1 MDRAAKN
8 ALHPRMLG
16 METDGK
22 IKLEVWADDAAAWYH
37 ATKDARFL
45 DREGNPHPRPGA
57 LRMVACE
64 IGVPDPARPNAWSVY
79 SRDAV
84 AAGRPRR
91 PRRHGPL
98 RPGRR
103 RQRPEEGR
111 AVGRRP
117 HRPLQLRDRQR
128 PDRRHRGRR
137 ARPAPGPGL
146 HDPVVEPDPV
156 RAVARADHAPGQP
169 EPRGGRATCGRPR
182 APSRCCAPTRSP

>member
-45 DREGNPHPRPGA
+45 DREGNPHPGPGA

-79 SRDAV
+79 SEMRSLLAARGVPADAV
-84 AAGRPRR
+84 RFAQDPPAATGRR
-91 PRRHGPL
+91 PRCGKT
-98 RPGRR
+98 
-103 RQRPEEGR
+103 
-111 AVGRRP
+111 
-117 HRPLQLRDRQR
+117 
-128 PDRRHRGRR
+128 
-137 ARPAPGPGL
+137 PAP
-146 HDPVVEPDPV
+146 
-156 RAVARADHAPGQP
+156 AA
-169 EPRGGRATCGRPR
+169 AT
-182 APSRCCAPTRSP
+182 S